1 MILYK
6 IRANSHRN
14 SRQNIEIRAKT
25 MMLRLQS
32 MQGEC
37 AAYRADINREYDSQ
51 PSGGRGFPHRQYHY
65 GALIFFIILR
75 SEMNPGEPNPA
86 EQVR

>member
-1 MILYK
+1 VILYK

-65 GALIFFIILR
+65 GLIFIVYG
-75 SEMNPGEPNPA
+75 SE
-86 EQVR
+86 